1 MIARAHH
8 LQEEQLLDAYVA
20 GRTGDGV
27 DPPTAEHLGDC
38 PVCGKRYADFCAF
51 MDALRE
57 EGAAE
62 ADEIFTP
69 ERLRAQQQQIGR
81 RIEHVGRPA
90 RILSFPTQFVRRTI
104 GASTTRTPPRWVAAA
119 AAAGLFVGVAVGASY
134 QWTGHAGRGGS
145 AMFARETAS
154 ARLSPVATR
163 GSSPAEIA
171 ADAAFLSDL
180 EIAVERP
187 HTQELQAFDALTP
200 HFREIRD
207 AR

>member
-1 MIARAHH
+1 VIARAHH
-8 LQEEQLLDAYVA
+8 LQEEQLLDSYVA
-20 GRTGDGV
+20 ERTGDGI

-38 PVCGKRYADFCAF
+38 AACGRRYADFCAF
-51 MDALRE
+51 MDALRQ
-57 EGAAE
+57 EGLEE
-62 ADEIFTP
+62 ADEIFTA
-69 ERLRAQQQQIGR
+69 ERLRVQEQQIAR
-81 RIEHVGRPA
+81 RIEQLGRPA
-90 RILSFPTQFVRRTI
+90 RVLSFPTQLRRTI
-104 GASTTRTPPRWVAAA
+104 GGSSTRTPPRWVAAA

-134 QWTGHAGRGGS
+134 QWTGRSGRG
-145 AMFARETAS
+145 ARAVFARETAS

-171 ADAAFLSDL
+171 ADTAFLSDL